1 MSTTHLHDADRTT
14 GTCDCMAFL
23 DIHYVAKTCNIID
36 SIDPCN
42 LFHQL
47 LVILQIKINRSNVG
61 QRDFMQTKKQKN
73 KKRFA
78 VLIFIIVLVLRDV
91 AFLSKDIFCCCY
103 LCRK

>member
-61 QRDFMQTKKQKN
+61 QRDFMQTKKQKKVCCAYIYN
-73 KKRFA
+73 SPGPKRCGF
-78 VLIFIIVLVLRDV
+78 F
-91 AFLSKDIFCCCY
+91 K
-103 LCRK
+103 